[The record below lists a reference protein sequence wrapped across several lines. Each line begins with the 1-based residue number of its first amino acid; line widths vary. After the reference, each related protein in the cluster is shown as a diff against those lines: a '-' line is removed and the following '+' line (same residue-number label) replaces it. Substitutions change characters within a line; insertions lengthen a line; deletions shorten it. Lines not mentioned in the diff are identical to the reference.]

1 MYLSPPGVHFMFR
14 MTSNILALE
23 KRKLVVGLGNPGR
36 RYERTKHN
44 AGFWVIDELLR
55 REEIGKLKGMCRSL
69 VGTMEWGETGVIF
82 AKPTTYMN
90 SSGEAVAA
98 LVNKFDI
105 SLPDLC
111 VVYDDLNLELGVL
124 RMRKQGSDGGHNGMK
139 SIIRQLDTEE
149 FPRLRMGIG
158 APVDSQ
164 VDFVLSEFNDADQVT
179 IGEVVQKAAD
189 AVETLLQDGLQAAMN
204 GFNGRVE

>member
-1 MYLSPPGVHFMFR
+1 MFR
-14 MTSNILALE
+14 MKNKILALAQ
-23 KRKLVVGLGNPGR
+23 RKLIVGLGNPGR

-69 VGTMEWGETGVIF
+69 VSTMEWDETGVIL
-82 AKPTTYMN
+82 AQPTTYMN

-105 SLPDLC
+105 LLPDLC
-111 VVYDDLNLELGVL
+111 VIYDDLNLELGVL

-149 FPRLRMGIG
+149 FPRVRMGIG
-158 APVDSQ
+158 APGDSQ
-164 VDFVLSEFNDADQVT
+164 VDFVLSEFNNTDQVT
-179 IGEVVQKAAD
+179 IREVVQRAAD
-189 AVETLLQDGLQAAMN
+189 AVEMSIKDGIHAAMN
-204 GFNGRVE
+204 EFNGRVE

>member
-1 MYLSPPGVHFMFR
+1 MFR
-14 MTSNILALE
+14 MKNKILALAQ
-23 KRKLVVGLGNPGR
+23 RKLIVGLGNPGR

-69 VGTMEWGETGVIF
+69 VSTMEWDETGVIF

-105 SLPDLC
+105 LLPDLC
-111 VVYDDLNLELGVL
+111 VIYDDLNLELGVL

-158 APVDSQ
+158 APGDSQ
-164 VDFVLSEFNDADQVT
+164 VDFVLSEFNNTDQVT
-179 IGEVVQKAAD
+179 IREVVQRAAD
-189 AVETLLQDGLQAAMN
+189 AVEMSIKDGIHAAMN
-204 GFNGRVE
+204 EFNGRVE